1 MAGVATA
8 VAAAVEAGAGWP
20 ASIHYSRQKGKKGP
34 LLKAACA
41 LARSLARSR

>member
-8 VAAAVEAGAGWP
+8 VAAVEAGAGWP